1 MGLRERGARLVARTR
16 TGRRVAGVS
25 RWHGVLV
32 LCYHRIGASVSG
44 AAWSAS
50 RETFDR
56 QLELLRR
63 RFEVIAP
70 SEVLDVARSR
80 RGRFAAITFD
90 DGFRDGFETAL
101 PVLRAHDVPAAF
113 FVTTGFLDRGGVPWW
128 DEIAYR
134 ARRCTPRV
142 LDDPRWLDEPVVLAE
157 NADRSVAVQSLLRR
171 YKRLDGE
178 RTAAFL
184 EYLRGATGDQLIGPK
199 HTGSS
204 WLTWDM
210 VRDMR
215 EAGMEIGGHTVN
227 HPILTA
233 QPPEVQR
240 AEIEGCAARLRDELG
255 EPMRL
260 FSYPVGLPDSF
271 DSTTRS
277 IAARAGVELAFSCYG
292 GATTRR
298 SRDPLDIRRMPIGPA
313 LSPERFQALLNL
325 PSLFARA

>member
-1 MGLRERGARLVARTR
+1 LGLRERGANLLARAPTAR
-16 TGRRVAGVS
+16 HLARAS
-25 RWHGVLV
+25 RWRGVLV

-50 RETFDR
+50 RDAFDG
-56 QLELLRR
+56 QVELLRR
-63 RFEVIAP
+63 RFEIVAP
-70 SEVLDVARSR
+70 SQVLRAARAR

-90 DGFRDGFETAL
+90 DGFRDGYDVAL
-101 PVLRAHDVPAAF
+101 PVLRGHDAPAGF

-142 LDDPRWLDEPVVLAE
+142 LDDPSWLEEPVVLA
-157 NADRSVAVQSLLRR
+157 ATGDRTVAVQSLLRS

-184 EYLRGATGDQLIGPK
+184 EYLRGATGNERVGPADA
-199 HTGSS
+199 GSS
-204 WLTWDM
+204 WLTWEM
-210 VRDMR
+210 VREMR

-227 HPILTA
+227 HPVLTS

-240 AEIEGCAARLRDELG
+240 AEIEGCATRLETELG

-260 FSYPVGLPDSF
+260 FSYPVGLPTSF
-271 DSTTRS
+271 DATTRAIVS
-277 IAARAGVELAFSCYG
+277 SVGVDLAFSCYG

-298 SRDPLDIRRMPIGPA
+298 ALDPLDIRRMPIGPGMT
-313 LSPERFQALLNL
+313 PERFQALLEL
-325 PSLFARA
+325 PSLFARV